1 VPSRPAHDH
10 AHGPDPDAPP
20 PSPDVL
26 LRRRQA
32 VWLMLLVLVPA
43 ALATIVGLAVLWPGD
58 EPTRAQQGADQ
69 AFPAGL
75 SYADGRVVSVDLPSD
90 CMPQEPCVGSVVV
103 EVLDGPGEGEFQAVE
118 LPPEVVGEGVAVGD
132 TLVLSRDGGA
142 DGGPTY
148 RFADYERQLPL
159 TALAVGF
166 ALVTALVARLRGIAA
181 LAGLAFA
188 FFILLRFVLP
198 GILAESSPTWVTLV
212 GASAIMFVVLYL
224 AHGFSARTTTAL
236 IGTLF
241 GLTLVGVLGSL
252 GVSAARLTGLTSED
266 TVMLSTYD
274 PTLDFS
280 GLVLAG
286 VVVAGL
292 GVLNDVTITQA
303 SAIWQLKDASPQATW
318 RELYRRGMAV
328 GRDHIASTVY
338 TLVFAYA
345 GAALPLLILFD
356 LSPQPWRVTLTSSTV
371 GEEVV
376 RTLVGSIALVLAV
389 PVTTAVGAFFATAA
403 GTQAG
408 AAPERRMTALRERLA
423 VR

>member
-1 VPSRPAHDH
+1 
-10 AHGPDPDAPP
+10 
-20 PSPDVL
+20 
-26 LRRRQA
+26 
-32 VWLMLLVLVPA
+32 MLLVLVPV
-43 ALATIVGLAVLWPGD
+43 ALATLVGLVVLWPGD
-58 EPTRAQQGADQ
+58 GPSRAQQGADQ
-69 AFPAGL
+69 MFAPGTTFT
-75 SYADGRVVSVDLPSD
+75 DGRVVSVDLPAD
-90 CMPQEPCVGSVVV
+90 CRPGEPCVGSAVV
-103 EVLDGPGEGEFQAVE
+103 EVLGGAGEGDFQAIE

-132 TLVLSRDGGA
+132 TVVLSRDGGA
-142 DGGPTY
+142 EGGPTY
-148 RFADYERQLPL
+148 RFADYGRDVPL

-166 ALVTALVARLRGIAA
+166 AICTAVVARLRGLAA
-181 LAGLAFA
+181 LLGLGFA

-198 GILAESSPTWVTLV
+198 GILAESSPTLVTLV
-212 GASAIMFVVLYL
+212 GSSAIMFVVLYL

-241 GLTLVGVLGSL
+241 GLALVAVLGSIS
-252 GVSAARLTGLTSED
+252 VAAARLTGLTSED
-266 TVMLSTYD
+266 TVTISTYD

-280 GLVLAG
+280 GLVMAG

-303 SAIWQLKDASPQATW
+303 SAIWQLKEASPDTTW
-318 RELYRRGMAV
+318 GQLYRRGMAV

-345 GAALPLLILFD
+345 GAALPLLIIFD
-356 LSPQPWRVTLTSSTV
+356 LSPQPWGVTLTSSTV

-408 AAPERRMTALRERLA
+408 AAPERRMTALRERFA
-423 VR
+423 R

>member
-1 VPSRPAHDH
+1 
-10 AHGPDPDAPP
+10 
-20 PSPDVL
+20 
-26 LRRRQA
+26 
-32 VWLMLLVLVPA
+32 MLLVLVPIG
-43 ALATIVGLAVLWPGD
+43 LATLVGLAVLWPGD
-58 EPTRAQQGADQ
+58 GPTRAQQSAEQQLPPGTT
-69 AFPAGL
+69 F
-75 SYADGRVVSVDLPSD
+75 SDGRVVRVELPAD
-90 CMPQEPCVGSVVV
+90 CPPGQPCVGTAVV
-103 EVLDGPGEGEFQAVE
+103 EVLDGAGEGDFEQIE
-118 LPPEVVGEGVAVGD
+118 LPPEVVGEGLEEGD
-132 TLVLSRDGGA
+132 TVVVSRDGGA
-142 DGGPTY
+142 EGGPTY
-148 RFADYERQLPL
+148 RFADYERDLPL

-166 ALVTALVARLRGIAA
+166 ALCTALVARLRGLAA
-181 LAGLAFA
+181 ILGLGFA
-188 FFILLRFVLP
+188 FFILLQFVVP
-198 GILAESSPTWVTLV
+198 GILAESSPTLVTLT
-212 GASAIMFVVLYL
+212 GSSAIMFVVLYL

-241 GLTLVGVLGSL
+241 GLTLVAVLGSL
-252 GVSAARLTGLTSED
+252 GVSAARLTGLSSEE
-266 TVMLSTYD
+266 TVRLSLYD

-303 SAIWQLKDASPQATW
+303 SAIWQLKEASPEATL

-356 LSPQPWRVTLTSSTV
+356 LNPQPWNVTLTSSTV

-403 GTQAG
+403 GTHAG
-408 AAPERRMTALRERLA
+408 AVPERRMTALRERFA
-423 VR
+423 R

>member
-1 VPSRPAHDH
+1 
-10 AHGPDPDAPP
+10 
-20 PSPDVL
+20 
-26 LRRRQA
+26 
-32 VWLMLLVLVPA
+32 MLLVLVP
-43 ALATIVGLAVLWPGD
+43 VGLATLIGLVVLWPGD

-69 AFPAGL
+69 AFVAGMT
-75 SYADGRVVSVDLPSD
+75 YHDARVVSVELPPE
-90 CMPQEPCVGSVVV
+90 CAPGQPCVGSAVV
-103 EVLDGPGEGEFQAVE
+103 EVLDGPGEGDFQALE
-118 LPPEVVGEGVAVGD
+118 LPPEVVGEGVAEGD
-132 TLVLSRDGGA
+132 TLVVTRDAGA
-142 DGGPTY
+142 DGGPAY
-148 RFADYERQLPL
+148 QFFDYGRDLPL

-166 ALVTALVARLRGIAA
+166 ALCTALIARLRGVAA
-181 LAGLAFA
+181 LVGLAFA
-188 FFILLRFVLP
+188 FFILLEFVLP
-198 GILAESSPTWVTLV
+198 GILAEGSPTLVTLV
-212 GASAIMFVVLYL
+212 GSSAIMFVVLYL

-252 GVSAARLTGLTSED
+252 AVATARLTGLTSEEAV
-266 TVMLSTYD
+266 TISGYD

-303 SAIWQLKDASPQATW
+303 SAIWQLKEASPDTTW
-318 RELYRRGMAV
+318 GQLYKRGMAI

-345 GAALPLLILFD
+345 GAALPLLIIFD
-356 LSPQPWRVTLTSSTV
+356 LNPQPWSVTIASSTV
-371 GEEVV
+371 AEEVV

-403 GTQAG
+403 ATRAG
-408 AAPERRMTALRERLA
+408 GAPERRVAALRQRLA
-423 VR
+423 R